1 ELVVGGVAQRRALPV
16 AAAQKL
22 GGGRPALG
30 PLHLNL
36 KRRRQEACD
45 TVGGKER
52 DGWLTSERCTQRA
65 CEISVHDHIG
75 AGFARPQIVVEAKK
89 MRTKRRIE
97 RAVGDVDAGDR
108 LGVPGKLRPNA
119 EDREEALARRRQRR
133 GAGIGLVFMRRLGV
147 DERHAKSLGCES
159 GESKRERRGDKA
171 AASNDHVVLGL
182 VGHGYLPRCPPLP
195 ARKKGEAAR
204 HIKSLAF
211 RFAAKA
217 GKGRNP

>member
-1 ELVVGGVAQRRALPV
+1 MWAASRKRERLPS
-16 AAAQKL
+16 AATSSLAEAA
-22 GGGRPALG
+22 PPLG

-36 KRRRQEACD
+36 ERRRREACD
-45 TVGGKER
+45 TVGGKDR
-52 DGWLTSERCTQRA
+52 DGWLTRERCTQRA
-65 CEISVHDHIG
+65 GEIGILDHIG
-75 AGFARPQIVVEAKK
+75 AGFARPQIVVEAEE

-108 LGVPGKLRPNA
+108 LGVPGKLGPNA
-119 EDREEALARRRQRR
+119 EDGEEAFARRRQRR
-133 GAGIGLVFMRRLGV
+133 GAGIGLVFLRRLGV

-159 GESKRERRGDKA
+159 GESKRERRADKA
-171 AASNDHVVLGL
+171 AAGNDDVVSGL
-182 VGHGYLPRCPPLP
+182 VAVMALTPLP
-195 ARKKGEAAR
+195 TPPRKKKGEAAH